1 MSPKMFIPISIT
13 LTETEYLI
21 VQDLARQLGLE
32 EKQISGA
39 IRLIIREWRERK
51 QAGITISPESEPG
64 RKGESS

>member
-32 EKQISGA
+32 EKQLSIA
-39 IRLIIREWRERK
+39 IQLIIREWREHK
-51 QAGITISPESEPG
+51 QARFTISPESDRG
-64 RKGESS
+64 RKGESV